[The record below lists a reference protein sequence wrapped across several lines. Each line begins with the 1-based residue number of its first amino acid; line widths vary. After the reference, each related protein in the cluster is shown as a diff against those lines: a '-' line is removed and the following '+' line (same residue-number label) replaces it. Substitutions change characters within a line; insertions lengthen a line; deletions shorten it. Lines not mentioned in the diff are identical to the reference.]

1 MLQTLIIKIMKK
13 VTEWL
18 ENPKRTMESGVILF
32 SQVAPVQF
40 KEKYLKFFQDNLKA
54 SPHTTPYGILVN
66 KLNFIHRNNL
76 YAAQT
81 SEPQA
86 PPVKREFI
94 TREQVSNNLDQV
106 PTHLA
111 PVAKRIKEIVPVIAA
126 LTAKIADPN
135 LSLDE
140 AKAASEEIVQLEQ
153 ERRDSWAKID
163 GKEIEEVDT
172 ITLAEKKKTI
182 KLLKEK
188 IKRNEVAAEN
198 AKTDGKKKS
207 ALKRVKQYT
216 KELSIAE
223 AVEVAE

>member
-40 KEKYLKFFQDNLKA
+40 KEKYLKFFQDNRKA

-76 YAAQT
+76 YAPQT

-86 PPVKREFI
+86 TPVKREFI

-106 PTHLA
+106 PTHHA

-188 IKRNEVAAEN
+188 IKRNNQAAKN
-198 AKTDGKKKS
+198 ATTEKKRQS
-207 ALKRVKQYT
+207 SLALVEKYT
-216 KELSIAE
+216 KELALVKV
-223 AVEVAE
+223 AEVAE

>member
-54 SPHTTPYGILVN
+54 APHTTPYGILVN

-86 PPVKREFI
+86 PPVKREFS
-94 TREQVSNNLDQV
+94 TRQQVSNNLDQV

-111 PVAKRIKEIVPVIAA
+111 PVAKRIKEIIPVIAA
-126 LTAKIADPN
+126 LTAKIANPN

-188 IKRNEVAAEN
+188 IKRNEVAAET